1 MIQRSHMILILILIL
16 IFIFH
21 SCATCHNLLN
31 TVAVD
36 VETDRTEGAFLKVSS
51 TPLPP
56 SSSSSSS
63 SATSSLTTPN
73 LTFEREEEVKGVDF
87 CGQTFARPAIV
98 RYLVDNFSGDSLEV
112 ESPLL
117 FAFLPRVV
125 VRVRLEGHP
134 LLGAV
139 HRRIVTEHIPK
150 GPLKHRRLCNST

>member
-21 SCATCHNLLN
+21 SCATCHTLLN
-31 TVAVD
+31 TVAVE
-36 VETDRTEGAFLKVSS
+36 VETCRTEGAFLEVPS

-56 SSSSSSS
+56 SSSPSSS
-63 SATSSLTTPN
+63 SATSSLTT
-73 LTFEREEEVKGVDF
+73 
-87 CGQTFARPAIV
+87 PAIV